1 MKKLNR
7 AGWQSVAMAAMAVAV
22 ASLTACGGGGN
33 DDPVDTPSGTT
44 AVGCL
49 PSAQFVSGYRSSLT
63 YAYTSVVTTNGVA
76 GTPTSDTITMN
87 RAYAGTT
94 TLAGG
99 ITAHVTND
107 SWPASPTFTSVDYNG
122 ISGNVVLTYGS
133 DDLTA
138 GSPTHTTRY
147 VESLD
152 FGISVGQSRSYSY
165 TQTDTNP
172 SGTFTVSGSY
182 SLAGVESLSTPLGTF
197 TNTCKLSFS
206 ETSTDTSTGERTTES
221 GTAWLSAGSGLT
233 LKTVT
238 TSTSSSSPTQSTAD
252 EITLTS
258 GSINGTTLVAQ

>member
-1 MKKLNR
+1 MKKLNSV
-7 AGWQSVAMAAMAVAV
+7 GWQWAAMAVVV

-49 PSAQFVSGYRSSLT
+49 PSAQFVSGYRNSLT

-76 GTPTSDTITMN
+76 GTPTAQTTTMN

-99 ITAHVTND
+99 ITAHVTNAT
-107 SWPASPTFTSVDYNG
+107 WPASPTFTSVDYNG
-122 ISGNVVLTYGS
+122 ISGNVLLTYGS

-147 VESLD
+147 LESLD
-152 FGISVGQSRSYSY
+152 FGIRVGESKSYSY

-172 SGTFTVSGSY
+172 SATLTVSGTY
-182 SLAGVESLSTPLGTF
+182 SLAGIESLSTALGTF
-197 TNTCKLSFS
+197 TNTCKLSYS

-221 GTAWLSAGSGLT
+221 GTAWLAAGTGIT
-233 LKTVT
+233 LKMVS
-238 TSTSSSSPTQSTAD
+238 TSTSSSNPAQSTAD
-252 EITLTS
+252 EIALTS
-258 GSINGTTLVAQ
+258 GSINGSAIVAR

>member
-7 AGWQSVAMAAMAVAV
+7 AGWQWVAMAVAV

-49 PSAQFVSGYRSSLT
+49 PSAQFVSGYRNSLT
-63 YAYTSVVTTNGVA
+63 YSYTSVVTTSGVA
-76 GTPTSDTITMN
+76 GSPTTVTLTVN

-99 ITAHVTND
+99 ITAHVTNAT
-107 SWPASPTFTSVDYNG
+107 WPASPTFTSVDYNG
-122 ISGNVVLTYGS
+122 VSGSVLLTYGN

-147 VESLD
+147 LDSLD
-152 FGISVGQSRSYSY
+152 FGISVGQSKSYSY

-172 SGTFTVSGSY
+172 SATSTVSGSY
-182 SLAGVESLSTPLGTF
+182 SLVGIESLSTSLGTF
-197 TNTCKLSFS
+197 TNTCKLDFS
-206 ETSTDTSTGERTTES
+206 ETSADTSTGERTTES
-221 GTAWLSAGSGLT
+221 GTVWLAAGTGIM
-233 LKTVT
+233 LKMVT
-238 TSTSSSSPTQSTAD
+238 TSTSSSNVTQSTAD

-258 GSINGTTLVAQ
+258 GSINGTTIVAR